1 MQPEEAE
8 AEAERRNIS
17 TVGFERDLEV
27 GDAARRVVGRTVVLA
42 AAMEF
47 SRVRLPPE
55 LIVKIAH
62 FVARSDVATVGRS
75 LASLLRVSATVH
87 QLLRREEDSLWN
99 AACLARF
106 PRILGILNADPRY
119 SAYSRFP
126 PGFFR
131 LQFANQL
138 RAERRDA
145 DYTRDLCHQPPA
157 LRDFVFTIEIF
168 FDGVLQGSFS
178 GTYKSADELKSGE
191 HLVWEDDKMPDFIY
205 SRVWDDENE
214 VGIDRCTCSAYVTYE
229 FRTICIVREA
239 SVIQNDKPEGAFTGT
254 SWASKY
260 DDEQWL
266 IMFDQ
271 SLVMHQP
278 SEDEPERPAIDVILA
293 PHTGQVLILFSTEV
307 DNEPMADDRIVSCLT
322 MLALRDAA
330 DEHAAAR
337 SAAPPT
343 ARLLRPAKFRDA

>member
-1 MQPEEAE
+1 MH
-8 AEAERRNIS
+8 
-17 TVGFERDLEV
+17 
-27 GDAARRVVGRTVVLA
+27 AAGTK
-42 AAMEF
+42 MEF

-119 SAYSRFP
+119 SRYSVFP

-138 RAERRDA
+138 RAERRDPE
-145 DYTRDLCHQPPA
+145 YTRDLCHRPPV
-157 LRDFVFTIEIF
+157 LRDFVFTIEIRW
-168 FDGVLQGSFS
+168 DGVLQGSFS
-178 GTYKSADELKSGE
+178 GWYESADELKSGE
-191 HLVWEDDKMPDFIY
+191 HLVWEDDAMPNFL
-205 SRVWDDENE
+205 RLPVWDDENE

-239 SVIQNDKPEGAFTGT
+239 SVIQNDKPEGAFTEA
-254 SWASKY
+254 SWVSKY

-278 SEDEPERPAIDVILA
+278 FEDEPERPAIDVILA
-293 PHTGQVLILFSTEV
+293 PHTGQVLILFSTEL

-343 ARLLRPAKFRDA
+343 ARLLRPAKFRED

>member
-1 MQPEEAE
+1 
-8 AEAERRNIS
+8 
-17 TVGFERDLEV
+17 
-27 GDAARRVVGRTVVLA
+27 
-42 AAMEF
+42 MEF

-119 SAYSRFP
+119 SRYSVFP

-138 RAERRDA
+138 RAERRDPE
-145 DYTRDLCHQPPA
+145 YTRDLCHRPPV
-157 LRDFVFTIEIF
+157 LRDFVFTIEIRW
-168 FDGVLQGSFS
+168 DGVLQGSFS
-178 GTYKSADELKSGE
+178 GWYESADELKSGE
-191 HLVWEDDKMPDFIY
+191 HLVWEDDAMPNFL
-205 SRVWDDENE
+205 RLPVWDDENE

-229 FRTICIVREA
+229 FRTICVVREA
-239 SVIQNDKPEGAFTGT
+239 SVIQNDKPEGAFTES

>member
-1 MQPEEAE
+1 
-8 AEAERRNIS
+8 
-17 TVGFERDLEV
+17 
-27 GDAARRVVGRTVVLA
+27 
-42 AAMEF
+42 MEF

-119 SAYSRFP
+119 SRYSVFP

-138 RAERRDA
+138 RAERRDPE
-145 DYTRDLCHQPPA
+145 YTRDLCHRPPV
-157 LRDFVFTIEIF
+157 LRDFVFTIEIRW
-168 FDGVLQGSFS
+168 DGVLQGSFS
-178 GTYKSADELKSGE
+178 GWYESADELKSGE
-191 HLVWEDDKMPDFIY
+191 HLVWEDDAMPNFL
-205 SRVWDDENE
+205 RLPVWDDENE

-229 FRTICIVREA
+229 FRTICVVREA
-239 SVIQNDKPEGAFTGT
+239 SVIQNDKPEGAFTGS

-293 PHTGQVLILFSTEV
+293 PHTGQVLILFSTEI

-343 ARLLRPAKFRDA
+343 ARLLRPAKFRDAFASLPGRK

>member
-1 MQPEEAE
+1 
-8 AEAERRNIS
+8 
-17 TVGFERDLEV
+17 
-27 GDAARRVVGRTVVLA
+27 
-42 AAMEF
+42 MEF

-87 QLLRREEDSLWN
+87 QLLRREENSLWS
-99 AACLARF
+99 AASLARF
-106 PRILGILNADPRY
+106 PRILGILDADQGYAQRPV
-119 SAYSRFP
+119 P
-126 PGFFR
+126 PGFWR

-138 RAERRDA
+138 RAERRDPE
-145 DYTRDLCHQPPA
+145 YTRDLCHRPPA

-178 GTYKSADELKSGE
+178 GTYEAADELKSGP
-191 HLVWEDDKMPDFIY
+191 HLVWEDDAMPDFLR
-205 SRVWDDENE
+205 SPVWDDENE

-229 FRTICIVREA
+229 ARTICIVREA

-266 IMFDQ
+266 MMFDQ

-293 PHTGQVLILFSTEV
+293 PHTGQVLILFSTEL

-337 SAAPPT
+337 AVAPPT

>member
-1 MQPEEAE
+1 MRQ
-8 AEAERRNIS
+8 
-17 TVGFERDLEV
+17 
-27 GDAARRVVGRTVVLA
+27 GRA
-42 AAMEF
+42 NSAMEF
-47 SRVRLPPE
+47 CRVRLPPE
-55 LIVKIAH
+55 LVRNIARE
-62 FVARSDVATVGRS
+62 VACADPATVGVS
-75 LASLLRVSATVH
+75 LASLLRVSATLRR
-87 QLLRREEDSLWN
+87 LLRRDEDSLWSD
-99 AACLARF
+99 ACAVRF
-106 PRILGILNADPRY
+106 PRLRGILQAHNRWDYDHRCPN
-119 SAYSRFP
+119 P
-126 PGFFR
+126 PNFWR

-138 RAERRDA
+138 RAERRDPE
-145 DYTRDLCHQPPA
+145 YTRDLCHRPPV
-157 LRDFVFTIEIF
+157 LRDFVFTIEIRW
-168 FDGVLQGSFS
+168 DGVLQGSFS
-178 GTYKSADELKSGE
+178 GWYESADELKSGE
-191 HLVWEDDKMPDFIY
+191 HLVWEDDAMPNFL
-205 SRVWDDENE
+205 RLPVWDDENE

-229 FRTICIVREA
+229 FRTICVVREA
-239 SVIQNDKPEGAFTGT
+239 SVIQNDKPEGAFTES

-293 PHTGQVLILFSTEV
+293 PHTGQVLILFSTEL

>member
-1 MQPEEAE
+1 MSRDATTQDAQEE
-8 AEAERRNIS
+8 
-17 TVGFERDLEV
+17 
-27 GDAARRVVGRTVVLA
+27 
-42 AAMEF
+42 MEF

-119 SAYSRFP
+119 SRYSIFP

-157 LRDFVFTIEIF
+157 LRDFVFTIEIRW
-168 FDGVLQGSFS
+168 DGVLQGSFS
-178 GTYKSADELKSGE
+178 GTYEAADELKSGP
-191 HLVWEDDKMPDFIY
+191 HLVWEDDAMPDFLR
-205 SRVWDDENE
+205 SPVWDDENE

-229 FRTICIVREA
+229 FHTICIVREA
-239 SVIQNDKPEGAFTGT
+239 SVIQNDKPEGAFEGT

-293 PHTGQVLILFSTEV
+293 PHTGQVLILFSTEI

>member
-1 MQPEEAE
+1 
-8 AEAERRNIS
+8 
-17 TVGFERDLEV
+17 
-27 GDAARRVVGRTVVLA
+27 
-42 AAMEF
+42 MEF

-106 PRILGILNADPRY
+106 PRILGILNADPHY

-138 RAERRDA
+138 RAERRDPE
-145 DYTRDLCHQPPA
+145 YTRDLCHRPPV
-157 LRDFVFTIEIF
+157 LRDFVFTIEIHW
-168 FDGVLQGSFS
+168 DGVLQGSFS
-178 GTYKSADELKSGE
+178 GWYESADELKSGE
-191 HLVWEDDKMPDFIY
+191 HLVWEDDAMPDFL
-205 SRVWDDENE
+205 RLPVWDDENE

-229 FRTICIVREA
+229 FRTICVVREA
-239 SVIQNDKPEGAFTGT
+239 SVIQNDKPEGAFTEA
-254 SWASKY
+254 SWVSKY

-293 PHTGQVLILFSTEV
+293 PHTGQVLILFSTEI

-343 ARLLRPAKFRDA
+343 ARLLRPAKFRDAFASLPGRK

>member
-1 MQPEEAE
+1 MSRDATTQDAQEE
-8 AEAERRNIS
+8 
-17 TVGFERDLEV
+17 
-27 GDAARRVVGRTVVLA
+27 
-42 AAMEF
+42 MEF

-106 PRILGILNADPRY
+106 PRILGILKADPRY

-145 DYTRDLCHQPPA
+145 DYTRDLCHEPPA

-178 GTYKSADELKSGE
+178 GTYEAADELKSGP
-191 HLVWEDDKMPDFIY
+191 HLVWEDDAMPDFLR
-205 SRVWDDENE
+205 SPVWDDENE

-239 SVIQNDKPEGAFTGT
+239 PVIQNDKPEGAFTGT

-266 IMFDQ
+266 MMFDQ

-293 PHTGQVLILFSTEV
+293 PHTGQVLILFSTEL

>member
-1 MQPEEAE
+1 
-8 AEAERRNIS
+8 
-17 TVGFERDLEV
+17 
-27 GDAARRVVGRTVVLA
+27 
-42 AAMEF
+42 MEF

-106 PRILGILNADPRY
+106 PRMLGILNADPRY
-119 SAYSRFP
+119 SRFSRFP

-138 RAERRDA
+138 RAEARDPE
-145 DYTRDLCHQPPA
+145 YTRDLCHRPPV

-191 HLVWEDDKMPDFIY
+191 HLVWEDDAMPDFLHLP
-205 SRVWDDENE
+205 VWDDENE

-266 IMFDQ
+266 MMFDQ

-293 PHTGQVLILFSTEV
+293 PHTGQVLILFSTEL

-343 ARLLRPAKFRDA
+343 VRLLRPAKFRDA